1 MSPPLP
7 RHALA
12 AALLTLCLAPAA
24 QAMTPLDEAT
34 LSEARGAG
42 LDEPTLAALA
52 NGGALAMAPALP
64 LQRDAQH
71 QTEAQL
77 RQQGLQLQLQAGV
90 TSAQIAGV
98 AGVLGASVLLV
109 PVLPLALPMIGLPFL
124 GLLPMLPPPKK
135 S

>member
-1 MSPPLP
+1 MSPPLL
-7 RHALA
+7 RHVLA
-12 AALLTLCLAPAA
+12 AALLSLGLAPAA
-24 QAMTPLDEAT
+24 QAMTPLDEAA

-42 LDEPTLAALA
+42 LDESTLAALA
-52 NGGALAMAPALP
+52 GGGALAMAPALP
-64 LQRDAQH
+64 LLRDAQH

-90 TSAQIAGV
+90 TSAQIAGA

>member
-24 QAMTPLDEAT
+24 QAMTPLDEAA

-42 LDEPTLAALA
+42 LDEQALAALA

-64 LQRDAQH
+64 LQRDTQH

>member
-1 MSPPLP
+1 MSPPLL
-7 RHALA
+7 RHALT
-12 AALLTLCLAPAA
+12 AALLTLALAPAA
-24 QAMTPLDEAT
+24 QAMTPLDESA

-42 LDEPTLAALA
+42 LDEQALAALA
-52 NGGALAMAPALP
+52 SGSALAMAPALP
-64 LQRDAQH
+64 LQRDAQQ